1 MKRSLLVLGAAVLIL
16 GSAIALRRHLGSRE
30 EAGGTARDARM
41 ERIRSFWEHY
51 NQAAAARM
59 RGDFESAALG
69 YQKALEL
76 DPEHQDSL
84 FYLAV
89 SLEESG
95 RYDEAARLLEK
106 LTDLYPEHNP
116 AWSQLGMVLSTLAPG
131 AQPDLEAASAAF
143 KRSQEINREQSG
155 PFLAQGKLE
164 IDRGRLDRASEAFA
178 IAARGGGPEGLFL
191 SGLARYLDGDPR
203 AAAGFFIQVLEAN
216 AREKAITGRGV
227 LSEGDVQATPGGD
240 LTAFERAGIQALVF
254 LNWTADRL
262 GSYPEGTKEAFRVN
276 LDASTPGHF
285 EPSPVAGDLSGR
297 GAFFDYDRDGRADLA
312 LAGRRGTRLLR
323 NTSGGWV
330 DVSQEAGLGGNKE
343 SWDVEPLDLEGDGWQ
358 DLYVVGGGYTERARN
373 RLYRNRDGRFEELT
387 ESWGLAGERPT
398 TAAAAADFDGDGK
411 VDLLEVGNLSE
422 GSPQPARR
430 REVAGGR
437 AGAVSSWQLP
447 SEERGSPE
455 WDDVGPRGIERSQP
469 VRLFLNR
476 GDRFVESALSD
487 GLVYPSHGVDAAVS
501 DFDGD
506 GKLDV
511 FILGWRARGKLYRNE
526 GSRFTDVS
534 EPAGLGNVGGNG
546 LSALFLDFDR
556 DGDPDL
562 LVTAHAPLE
571 LSLQRMLN
579 PSVTSERF
587 TPRLFRNA
595 GAGRFEE
602 VTAATGLNRCFG
614 VMKAVSSDFD
624 GDGWPDLLFAQGGFG
639 AKHLEPAL
647 ILRNQKG
654 TRFAEW
660 AYLPSPR
667 EPVNALGAATADV
680 NGDGKTDVFLSGAG
694 LLIQRRGS

>member
-1 MKRSLLVLGAAVLIL
+1 
-16 GSAIALRRHLGSRE
+16 
-30 EAGGTARDARM
+30 M
-41 ERIRSFWEHY
+41 ERIRSFWELY

-178 IAARGGGPEGLFL
+178 IAARGGAPEGLFL
-191 SGLARYLDGDPR
+191 SGLTRYLEGDPR

-227 LSEGDVQATPGGD
+227 LSEGDVQVTPGGD

-285 EPSPVAGDLSGR
+285 EPSPVTGDLSGR
-297 GAFFDYDRDGRADLA
+297 GAFFDYDRDGRVDLA
-312 LAGRRGTRLLR
+312 LAGRPGTRLLR

-411 VDLLEVGNLSE
+411 ADLLEVGNLRE
-422 GSPQPARR
+422 GSR
-430 REVAGGR
+430 
-437 AGAVSSWQLP
+437 
-447 SEERGSPE
+447 
-455 WDDVGPRGIERSQP
+455 P

-476 GDRFVESALSD
+476 GDRFVESALSA
-487 GLVYPSHGVDAAVS
+487 GLVYPSHGVAAAVS

-639 AKHLEPAL
+639 AKHLEPGL
-647 ILRNQKG
+647 ILRNEKG

-660 AYLPSPR
+660 AYLPSAR

>member
-16 GSAIALRRHLGSRE
+16 GGAIALRRHLGSRE

-41 ERIRSFWEHY
+41 ERIRSFWELY

-330 DVSQEAGLGGNKE
+330 DVSQEAGLGGSQE

-411 VDLLEVGNLSE
+411 ADLLEVGNLRE
-422 GSPQPARR
+422 GSR
-430 REVAGGR
+430 
-437 AGAVSSWQLP
+437 
-447 SEERGSPE
+447 
-455 WDDVGPRGIERSQP
+455 P
-469 VRLFLNR
+469 VRLFLYR
-476 GDRFVESALSD
+476 GDRFVESALSA

-501 DFDGD
+501 DFNGD
-506 GKLDV
+506 GRLDV
-511 FILGWRARGKLYRNE
+511 FILGWRARAKLYRNE
-526 GSRFTDVS
+526 GSRFADVS
-534 EPAGLGNVGGNG
+534 EAAGLGNVGGNG

-639 AKHLEPAL
+639 AKHLEPGL
-647 ILRNQKG
+647 ILRNEKG

-660 AYLPSPR
+660 AYLPSAR

-680 NGDGKTDVFLSGAG
+680 NGDGKTDVFLSGTG
-694 LLIQRRGS
+694 VLIQRRGS

>member
-1 MKRSLLVLGAAVLIL
+1 LKRSLLVLGAAVLIL
-16 GSAIALRRHLGSRE
+16 GGAIALRRHLGSRE

-41 ERIRSFWEHY
+41 ERIRSFWELY

-178 IAARGGGPEGLFL
+178 IAARGGAPEGLFL
-191 SGLARYLDGDPR
+191 SGLTRYLEGDPR

-343 SWDVEPLDLEGDGWQ
+343 SWDAEPLDLEGDGWQ

-411 VDLLEVGNLSE
+411 VDLLEVGNLRE
-422 GSPQPARR
+422 GSR
-430 REVAGGR
+430 
-437 AGAVSSWQLP
+437 
-447 SEERGSPE
+447 
-455 WDDVGPRGIERSQP
+455 P

-476 GDRFVESALSD
+476 GDRFVESALSA
-487 GLVYPSHGVDAAVS
+487 GLVYPSHGVAAAVS

-639 AKHLEPAL
+639 AKHLEPGL
-647 ILRNQKG
+647 ILRNEKG

-660 AYLPSPR
+660 AYLPSAR

>member
-1 MKRSLLVLGAAVLIL
+1 LKRSLLVLGAAVLIL
-16 GSAIALRRHLGSRE
+16 GGAIALRRHLGSRE

-41 ERIRSFWEHY
+41 ERIRSFWELY

-178 IAARGGGPEGLFL
+178 IAARGGAPEGLFL
-191 SGLARYLDGDPR
+191 SGLARYLEGDHR

-227 LSEGDVQATPGGD
+227 LSEGDVKARPGGD

-312 LAGRRGTRLLR
+312 LAGRPGTRLLR

-330 DVSQEAGLGGNKE
+330 DVSREAGLGENKE

-411 VDLLEVGNLSE
+411 VDLLEVGNLRE
-422 GSPQPARR
+422 GSR
-430 REVAGGR
+430 
-437 AGAVSSWQLP
+437 
-447 SEERGSPE
+447 
-455 WDDVGPRGIERSQP
+455 P

-476 GDRFVESALSD
+476 GDRFVESARSA
-487 GLVYPSHGVDAAVS
+487 GLVYASHGVDAAVS

-511 FILGWRARGKLYRNE
+511 FVLGWRGRGKLYRNE
-526 GSRFTDVS
+526 GSRFADVS

-639 AKHLEPAL
+639 GRHLEPAL

>member
-1 MKRSLLVLGAAVLIL
+1 LKRSLLVLGAAVLIL
-16 GSAIALRRHLGSRE
+16 GGAIALRRHLGSRE

-41 ERIRSFWEHY
+41 ERIRSFWELY

-178 IAARGGGPEGLFL
+178 IAARGGAPEGLFL
-191 SGLARYLDGDPR
+191 SGLARYLEGDPR

-227 LSEGDVQATPGGD
+227 LSEGDVKARPGGD

-285 EPSPVAGDLSGR
+285 ERSPVAGDLSGR

-312 LAGRRGTRLLR
+312 LAGRPGTRLLR

-411 VDLLEVGNLSE
+411 ADLLEVGNLRE
-422 GSPQPARR
+422 GSR
-430 REVAGGR
+430 
-437 AGAVSSWQLP
+437 
-447 SEERGSPE
+447 
-455 WDDVGPRGIERSQP
+455 P

-476 GDRFVESALSD
+476 GDRFVESALSA
-487 GLVYPSHGVDAAVS
+487 GLVYPSHGVAAAVS

-639 AKHLEPAL
+639 AKHLEPGL
-647 ILRNQKG
+647 ILRNEKG

-660 AYLPSPR
+660 AYLPSAR

>member
-1 MKRSLLVLGAAVLIL
+1 
-16 GSAIALRRHLGSRE
+16 
-30 EAGGTARDARM
+30 
-41 ERIRSFWEHY
+41 
-51 NQAAAARM
+51 
-59 RGDFESAALG
+59 
-69 YQKALEL
+69 
-76 DPEHQDSL
+76 
-84 FYLAV
+84 
-89 SLEESG
+89 
-95 RYDEAARLLEK
+95 
-106 LTDLYPEHNP
+106 
-116 AWSQLGMVLSTLAPG
+116 
-131 AQPDLEAASAAF
+131 
-143 KRSQEINREQSG
+143 
-155 PFLAQGKLE
+155 
-164 IDRGRLDRASEAFA
+164 
-178 IAARGGGPEGLFL
+178 
-191 SGLARYLDGDPR
+191 
-203 AAAGFFIQVLEAN
+203 
-216 AREKAITGRGV
+216 TGRGV
-227 LSEGDVQATPGGD
+227 LSEGDVKARPGGD

-262 GSYPEGTKEAFRVN
+262 GSYPEGMKEAFRVN

-285 EPSPVAGDLSGR
+285 ERSPVTGDLSGR
-297 GAFFDYDRDGRADLA
+297 GVFFDYDRDGRADLA

-330 DVSQEAGLGGNKE
+330 DVSREAGLGENKE

-411 VDLLEVGNLSE
+411 VDLLEVGNLRE
-422 GSPQPARR
+422 GSR
-430 REVAGGR
+430 
-437 AGAVSSWQLP
+437 
-447 SEERGSPE
+447 
-455 WDDVGPRGIERSQP
+455 P

-476 GDRFVESALSD
+476 GDRFVESAPSA
-487 GLVYPSHGVDAAVS
+487 GLVYPSHGVAAAVS

-526 GSRFTDVS
+526 GSRFADVS

-639 AKHLEPAL
+639 AKHLEPGL
-647 ILRNQKG
+647 ILRNEKG

-660 AYLPSPR
+660 AYLPSAR